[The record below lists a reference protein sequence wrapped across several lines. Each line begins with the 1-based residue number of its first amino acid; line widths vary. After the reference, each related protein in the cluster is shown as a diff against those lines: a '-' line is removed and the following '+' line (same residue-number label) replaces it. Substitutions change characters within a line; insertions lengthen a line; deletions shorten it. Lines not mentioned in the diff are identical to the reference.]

1 MIVKPTVTELL
12 KKAKN
17 RYELVIATSKR
28 ARQIAMGD
36 EPLTKVKEESPVTLA
51 ANEIA
56 EGKVTIIREGEE
68 MPEATSEN
76 KEENKEENKK
86 QQDKE
91 KENEKSTEVEEKNEE
106 IKSEK
111 DEETETEKNEE

>member
-17 RYELVIATSKR
+17 RYEFVIATSKR

-51 ANEIA
+51 ANELA
-56 EGKVTIIREGEE
+56 EGKFEIIREEG
-68 MPEATSEN
+68 N
-76 KEENKEENKK
+76 KEENKEEI
-86 QQDKE
+86 KE
-91 KENEKSTEVEEKNEE
+91 QSEEQNNEE
-106 IKSEK
+106 AKK
-111 DEETETEKNEE
+111 DTEIEE

>member
-12 KKAKN
+12 KKAEN

-28 ARQIAMGD
+28 AREIATGD

-56 EGKVTIIREGEE
+56 EGKVQVISGSDEGDVLASNEE
-68 MPEATSEN
+68 EILDVATKTEDTS
-76 KEENKEENKK
+76 
-86 QQDKE
+86 DKE
-91 KENEKSTEVEEKNEE
+91 DKE
-106 IKSEK
+106 
-111 DEETETEKNEE
+111 